1 MVLPEVEAIEKKATA
16 PTYIEVK
23 HLVEKGQTLRDIAT
37 MFEVK
42 VVDLVIWNDLESTE
56 VVKGQTIIVH
66 VKKPVVDEA
75 VEAQ

>member
-1 MVLPEVEAIEKKATA
+1 
-16 PTYIEVK
+16 
-23 HLVEKGQTLRDIAT
+23 
-37 MFEVK
+37 MFEVR